1 MTKMM
6 TTKIKDPEL
15 IGKKQKQ
22 ICRGAMKVFRL
33 KGYHAASI
41 REIATASRIS
51 LGSLYDYIECKED
64 ILFLVYKDIL
74 EHIYRSIDEAV
85 MHFKS
90 PGDQLSG
97 LLKEFFY
104 LTSLFKEEILFAVTE
119 TKNLGDKYKREILKR
134 ESEFVRVIESLIAE
148 GARQGVFECR
158 KPAIFA
164 NLITYIMGILP
175 LRGWN
180 ILPHHSEEEL
190 RDELISLILKGLNA
204 KAPMPPSG

>member
-1 MTKMM
+1 MNPMM
-6 TTKIKDPEL
+6 KTKIKDPEL
-15 IGKKQKQ
+15 IRKKQKQ
-22 ICRGAMKVFRL
+22 ICQGAMKVFRA

-74 EHIYRSIDEAV
+74 EHIYHSIDEAV
-85 MHFKS
+85 TRFKN
-90 PGDQLSG
+90 PGEQLAA

-119 TKNLGDKYKREILKR
+119 TKNLGEKYKHEILKR
-134 ESEFVRVIESLIAE
+134 ESEFVRVIEALITE
-148 GARQGVFECR
+148 GVRQGVFQCR
-158 KPAIFA
+158 KPAIFS
-164 NLITYIMGILP
+164 NLISYVMGILP

-204 KAPMPPSG
+204 KTPVSPSG